1 MEWNGMVG
9 GPRGGKKLLGPPYKV
24 GARLEIS
31 IFTKIDSLAGNFF
44 FLIFSFYKSFLTIFR
59 FFENFKNLF
68 LDFCIFAVMML
79 SDLCI
84 DVLAVAATTI
94 QKQYRLWSARRLL
107 QQQLNVQILMVGAFC
122 FSPLLSHSLGLLI
135 QSPMMTI
142 PAIGSVSMP
151 LRCL

>member
-1 MEWNGMVG
+1 
-9 GPRGGKKLLGPPYKV
+9 
-24 GARLEIS
+24 
-31 IFTKIDSLAGNFF
+31 
-44 FLIFSFYKSFLTIFR
+44 
-59 FFENFKNLF
+59 
-68 LDFCIFAVMML
+68 MML

-94 QKQYRLWSARRLL
+94 QKQYRLWSAHRLL
-107 QQQLNVQILMVGAFC
+107 QQQLNVQILTVRAFW

-135 QSPMMTI
+135 QSPVMMI